1 MRIIWYTLETCTGLG
16 LFFILG
22 FFFGGGVFLFLF
34 VCLEEG
40 YVVVCMFKDNLDVM
54 R

>member
-1 MRIIWYTLETCTGLG
+1 MRIIWYTLENALG
-16 LFFILG
+16 WVYFLFWVLG
-22 FFFGGGVFLFLF
+22 GGGVFLFLF
-34 VCLEEG
+34 VCLGEG